1 MDPIRLSALG
11 RDVCVGNHCNYFTDE
26 IMPDDEFVNMDP
38 IRLSALGRDVCV
50 GNYYNYFTDEIM
62 LGCIH
67 VLEQNV
73 HHNKI
78 SVPKVER
85 TFFFQQPDKFKC
97 HMLGINSHLCQSNF
111 KNLWF
116 AGYLETGLTQEDANK
131 SSTAQV
137 DVIFRV
143 VKRIETLGQQ
153 HFEPTNMFH
162 YQLITGGQATHVV
175 EEVVYGV
182 ELICSMQR
190 DVDLNCETKAIVEE
204 DIYLA
209 AKAYFDENMDM
220 NSFTADLPVELKKV
234 TCIVF
239 TSTEAGKVQKGSFL
253 EFYEWSRLIIN
264 ESKDCP
270 IEIVLR
276 DIPSQIEARL
286 VSEKMN
292 DIEIEKEMNFEMWKW
307 IKSESHS
314 IARHPLID
322 CIPPLEKVMCQF
334 IDLLPPIGN
343 SIETIYATNRVLNDM
358 KLISCLLADMKEWL
372 IYRRKEIQ
380 ITCSLLLEK
389 RLMMMG
395 LKEIENRKSQN
406 KRARVFIL
414 KMDYTRDTLMERMK
428 KFIGKQENS
437 ERPVFRIVTSG
448 RRQVEHFFE
457 TLKTFTI
464 LGTMNR
470 STDYFIGLVPSSSL
484 LKEGT
489 IISVPDKALVPDIA
503 SSGSQNTPIDSFKS
517 SQRDSSNFQPNSML
531 FPHVKFPPGPTVY
544 NQRHHLSPGI
554 QAFIA
559 PTGNFLPLMAENSC
573 PWKKETVG
581 RTDKDNQTN
590 SSATSS
596 PHLLC
601 SLEKEEDKQA
611 IALDAIK
618 KVESPSNATIQ
629 IQKETRMMEPP
640 KKDTC
645 VGTCPEKKMSKISV
659 AARIENV
666 NAKSKEKAFQ
676 DKFDQSCEVIEI
688 IDEKMVPLEEK
699 MSSEDHE
706 NNRPMTDINSQDHDM
721 EMNVSSEIPVS
732 NRRIA
737 EIFADGSKRYADLI
751 KEGQPN
757 IYQLNAK
764 EILANED
771 FRWFE
776 INRLDGSSPTPGRRD
791 HKIIILMGA
800 TGCGKSTLINGMV
813 NYILGVQWN
822 DPFRFKCVRED
833 EGVTRNQ
840 AHSQTSSVT
849 AYTLRHQEGMSIPHS
864 ITIIDTPGYGDT
876 RGIERDKKITA
887 NIHRF
892 LTQEET
898 RINEIHAAC
907 FVAASGDSRLTAT
920 QRYIIDSVLS
930 IFGKDMKENL
940 RLLVTFA
947 DNADPP
953 VVEACGAAN
962 FPATSVSAGI
972 SYSKF
977 NSSVLYCSNAQKEN
991 EFCFDELF
999 WDMGRENFHKFFTML
1014 AKMDA
1019 RNLTSTRE
1027 VIQRRQQLEQ
1037 SLQEIE
1043 SELEICLVNIEDM
1056 EKFRQQLREHG
1067 HNMKTNKNFVVE
1079 RTEMQ
1084 PVKVDCDKGLL
1095 VFNCSNCM
1103 TTCDKPSRKIFKNR
1117 TCTNEVCKCQKSDH
1131 QVQPFTWTLRLVKV
1145 KRTLNEM
1152 KAKFESSAN
1161 QKCTTEE
1168 LMANCSDELNIA
1180 KAKVLSLLD
1189 QVGANA
1195 RSLDSTALRSNALNP
1210 SEYLSLMRSRVLEEQ
1225 APGYLTRLQTLTE
1238 LQQSLDASATSS
1250 AKKGQSS
1257 GSQVTTQPFNNANTS
1272 LGRGRLLQTSATGS
1286 DNASESKSNNPGK
1299 NGLDN
1304 TLSRSSQTPQSS
1316 CGQVTAPS
1324 VKRYETRS
1332 HIQPNMNGTDP
1343 SKSASITSSNT
1354 QTCGG
1359 SRGRGRGCLSQQT
1372 ETAASLIHGT
1382 DSQRKHPPG
1391 TPEEYYQTA
1400 VKTSQRPCS
1409 KDGDKHNPDGSNDS
1423 ATGPSSSVQG
1433 NTKQEPK
1440 VIPSFNHPGDDK
1452 GTYSSDDENKKTE
1465 KKSEGF
1471 IASARRSFELFW
1483 YRK

>member
-73 HHNKI
+73 HHI

-85 TFFFQQPDKFKC
+85 TFFFQQPDKFKY
-97 HMLGINSHLCQSNF
+97 HMLGINSHLCQSNAGNS

-209 AKAYFDENMDM
+209 AKTYFDENMDM

-239 TSTEAGKVQKGSFL
+239 TSTEAGNEKKGSFQA
-253 EFYEWSRLIIN
+253 FCEWSRLIIN

-292 DIEIEKEMNFEMWKW
+292 HIEIEKEMNFEMWKW

-334 IDLLPPIGN
+334 IDLLQPIGN

-372 IYRRKEIQ
+372 IHRRKEIQ

-414 KMDYTRDTLMERMK
+414 KMDYTRDMSMERMK
-428 KFIGKQENS
+428 NFIGEQKNS
-437 ERPVFRIVTSG
+437 ERPVFHIVTMGKLRLHHLSAM
-448 RRQVEHFFE
+448 
-457 TLKTFTI
+457 LKAFSEQST
-464 LGTMNR
+464 NCPD
-470 STDYFIGLVPSSSL
+470 TDYLIGLVPSSSSL
-484 LKEGT
+484 EDGMIVSIPEKTFVPG
-489 IISVPDKALVPDIA
+489 IISNGL
-503 SSGSQNTPIDSFKS
+503 QNTLNDPIKNNK
-517 SQRDSSNFQPNSML
+517 RDSSDFQPNLML
-531 FPHVKFPPGPTVY
+531 FPEVKSPLVPTVY
-544 NQRHHLSPGI
+544 NLRYQLSPAI
-554 QAFIA
+554 KTFIG
-559 PTGNFLPLMAENSC
+559 PSGNYLPRM
-573 PWKKETVG
+573 TIG
-581 RTDKDNQTN
+581 RTDEHHQTD

-688 IDEKMVPLEEK
+688 IDEKMEPLEEK

-999 WDMGRENFHKFFTML
+999 WDMGQENFHKFFTML
-1014 AKMDA
+1014 AEMDA

-1056 EKFRQQLREHG
+1056 EKFRQQLIEHG

-1103 TTCDKPSRKIFKNR
+1103 TTCDKPSKKLFQNR
-1117 TCTNEVCKCQKSDH
+1117 TCKNEVCKCQKSYH

-1145 KRTLNEM
+1145 KTTLNEM

-1286 DNASESKSNNPGK
+1286 ANASESKSNNPGK

-1304 TLSRSSQTPQSS
+1304 TLSRSSQIQQPS

-1359 SRGRGRGCLSQQT
+1359 SRGRGRGNILQQT

-1382 DSQRKHPPG
+1382 DSQWKHPPG

-1400 VKTSQRPCS
+1400 VKTFQRPCS

-1433 NTKQEPK
+1433 DTKQEPK

-1465 KKSEGF
+1465 KKSEGL
-1471 IASARRSFELFW
+1471 IACARRSLEFFW
-1483 YRK
+1483 NRK